1 MLTPVQ
7 TSRWALLA
15 YGCLFENVMTTR
27 ERWSLNS
34 LRHMVGDSRRINLE
48 CPARLYLR
56 RVALA
61 LFLLYLA
68 VFPGSTI
75 TVARD
80 QVPAWG
86 EWMGGA
92 LLLLQGAIVLC
103 WLLGIYGR
111 RGALAA
117 VLVFLLAWGVEHLG
131 VASGFPFGR
140 YTYTTQLQPQLLGA
154 VPLAIPCAWLMVAVG
169 AWQIA
174 DLFLPSYR
182 SQVAGRRS
190 QVADLQPVTLSSCH
204 RVIVSSCHRVPQH
217 ATRKMFLAATL
228 VLLLDLQ
235 IEPVA
240 TAINRYWV
248 WLDGGAY
255 YGVPAANFV
264 AWWAV
269 GLVMA
274 VVVRWVLG
282 WVDQRPTT
290 NDQRPTDSILSA
302 QQLRFYVLRFTFY
315 AIPAALYLLNTL
327 MFAAINLARGYTVAG
342 VVGLVVLVAF
352 ALAVAMVA
360 IKQRAFTTR

>member
-1 MLTPVQ
+1 MAVFLKEYHDDARTMVAEAEA
-7 TSRWALLA
+7 SR
-15 YGCLFENVMTTR
+15 
-27 ERWSLNS
+27 
-34 LRHMVGDSRRINLE
+34 DSGRMSDIQS
-48 CPARLYLR
+48 PARLYLR
-56 RVALA
+56 CVALA

-80 QVPAWG
+80 QVPTWG
-86 EWMGGA
+86 EWMGGG

-103 WLLGIYGR
+103 WLLGSYGR

-117 VLVFLLAWGVEHLG
+117 VLIFLLAWGVEHLG
-131 VASGFPFGR
+131 VTSGFPFGR
-140 YTYTTQLQPQLLGA
+140 YTYTAQLQPQLLGA

-174 DLFLPSYR
+174 DCRLQIVDLFLLGYR
-182 SQVAGRRS
+182 SQVAGSRS

-204 RVIVSSCHRVPQH
+204 RVIVSSCHHVPQH

-274 VVVRWVLG
+274 VTVKWVLG
-282 WVDQRPTT
+282 WADQRPTT
-290 NDQRPTDSILSA
+290 NDQRPTVSILSA

-315 AIPAALYLLNTL
+315 VIPAALYLLNTL
-327 MFAAINLARGYTVAG
+327 MFAAINLARGYFVAG
-342 VVGLVVLVAF
+342 VVGVVVLVAF
-352 ALAVAMVA
+352 ALAMAMVA

>member
-1 MLTPVQ
+1 
-7 TSRWALLA
+7 
-15 YGCLFENVMTTR
+15 
-27 ERWSLNS
+27 
-34 LRHMVGDSRRINLE
+34 
-48 CPARLYLR
+48 
-56 RVALA
+56 
-61 LFLLYLA
+61 
-68 VFPGSTI
+68 
-75 TVARD
+75 
-80 QVPAWG
+80 
-86 EWMGGA
+86 MGGA

-103 WLLGIYGR
+103 WLLGSYGR

-131 VASGFPFGR
+131 VITGFPFGR
-140 YTYTTQLQPQLLGA
+140 YSYTAQLQPQLLDI

-174 DLFLPSYR
+174 DCRLQIADLFLSGYR

-190 QVADLQPVTLSSCH
+190 QVTDLQPVTLSPCH
-204 RVIVSSCHRVPQH
+204 RVIVSSCHRVPQQ

-255 YGVPAANFV
+255 YGVPATNFA

-274 VVVRWVLG
+274 VVVRWALG
-282 WVDQRPTT
+282 WPDQRPTT
-290 NDQRPTDSILSA
+290 NDQRPTDTMLSA
-302 QQLRFYVLRFTFY
+302 QHLMFCVLRFTFCV
-315 AIPAALYLLNTL
+315 IPVALYLLNTL
-327 MFAAINLARGYTVAG
+327 MFAAINLARGYTIAG
-342 VVGLVVLVAF
+342 VVGLVVLAVFAF
-352 ALAVAMVA
+352 ALATVA
-360 IKQRAFTTR
+360 IRQKTLRHASPDP